1 MIVLQEENCSCWRI
15 WERRGKKQKDK
26 RLQRN
31 LAEAEQTHS
40 NSETEKITPST
51 KILSNAM
58 KDMIVQ

>member
-1 MIVLQEENCSCWRI
+1 MLENLGKG
-15 WERRGKKQKDK
+15 GKKRQMDK

-31 LAEAEQTHS
+31 VTEAEQTHS
-40 NSETEKITPST
+40 NFETEKITPST